1 MAPGVS
7 RALADYR
14 AVRVAEVRYEL
25 RLDVSATGDA
35 ARASNG
41 APRAAPDTV
50 RGHVVVRFRRAAP
63 GDVILDFRGP
73 RLANVRADG
82 VALGTGAYTA
92 NGAHVRVPE
101 RALRSAVGGESV
113 LEFDF
118 SALAAPAGASVI
130 RVHDAADR
138 SDYLY
143 TLLVPAD
150 ANQLFPCFDQ
160 PDLKARTTLTLVV
173 PRGWSA
179 VSNGTLADSAADERT
194 TTFRFAE
201 SRPISTYLI
210 GFAAGPWAR
219 VERTAE
225 GRPVTLYVRRSRL
238 QELGADAD
246 SIIAANARAA
256 RWLETWFGVPF
267 PFPKL
272 DVVLAPAFPFG
283 GMEHPGAIFYNENSF
298 IYRERPT
305 RPQLLG
311 RASTIYHEVAHQWF
325 GDLVTMRWFDD
336 LWLKEGFATYMA
348 AKVQAGLDPASD
360 AWKTFYLRNKPIAY
374 NVDRTLGTVPVW
386 QALDNLDQAK
396 SAYGPIVYNKAPGV
410 LKQLDA
416 LVGDTAFRRGLHD
429 FLSAH
434 AYANAT
440 WRDLLASVG
449 TAAGRSLGTWGE
461 AYFLRPGM
469 PVVTQTRGT
478 DGVTLAQRASQPSLS
493 GAAPWPI
500 KTEVLFAGGGREVR
514 VPVELRAAT
523 TRVPT
528 PAAVPRPDVVFAN
541 AGDLAYAGVVLDSAS
556 ARWALSF
563 AGTVGD
569 PLLRAMLWG
578 TLWDEVR
585 DARLDPARFVE
596 SVVAALPDERDE
608 EIVPFLLGRLTR
620 AVNAYLAPARR
631 DRLLPAVERALRAG
645 ADDGARSYGVRKAH
659 LDALVAVAGTPAALA
674 ALDSLLD
681 RPEAAGAP
689 LRAPTRW
696 AIVTRLVAA
705 NASDAERRLAEETAR
720 DTTDPGRRSAFVAG
734 AAHPTAAARRAYFSR
749 YLDDPS
755 LNEEWATGS
764 LGAFDDPRAAALSQP
779 YLRAALDTLPWLQ
792 RNRRIFYV
800 NTWTDAFLSGQTSA
814 ESLGIVRAFLAAR
827 RDLPADLRRK
837 VLQGAD
843 ELERTVAIR
852 RRWGSMSR

>member
-7 RALADYR
+7 RALAEYR
-14 AVRVAEVRYEL
+14 AARVADVRYEL
-25 RLDVSATGDA
+25 RLDVTG
-35 ARASNG
+35 R
-41 APRAAPDTV
+41 DTV
-50 RGHVVVRFRRAAP
+50 RGHVVVRFKRTAP

-73 RLANVRADG
+73 TLVKPDG
-82 VALGTGAYTA
+82 VEW

-101 RALRSAVGGESV
+101 RALGSGPEGV

-118 SALAAPAGASVI
+118 TALAAPAGASVI

-138 SDYLY
+138 NDYLY

-160 PDLKARTTLTLVV
+160 PDLKARTTLSLVV
-173 PRGWSA
+173 PNGWSA
-179 VSNGTLADSAADERT
+179 VSNGALADSAAGERA

-219 VERTAE
+219 VTRTVE

-246 SIIAANARAA
+246 SIIALNARAA
-256 RWLETWFGVPF
+256 RWLETWFDVPF

-325 GDLVTMRWFDD
+325 GDLVTMQWFDD

-348 AKVQAGLDPASD
+348 AKLQAGTSPSGDSSE
-360 AWKTFYLRNKPIAY
+360 AWKTFYLRNKPVAY
-374 NVDRTLGTVPVW
+374 NVDRTLGTLSVW
-386 QALDNLDQAK
+386 QPLGNLDQAK

-416 LVGDTAFRRGLHD
+416 QVGDAAFRRGLHD
-429 FLSAH
+429 FLAAH

-440 WRDLLASVG
+440 WRDLLGAVG
-449 TAAGRSLGTWGE
+449 RAAGRPLTAWGE
-461 AYFLRPGM
+461 QYFLRPGM
-469 PVVTQTRGT
+469 PLVTQTRVP
-478 DGVTLAQRASQPSLS
+478 DGVVLTQRPSQPSLS
-493 GAAPWPI
+493 GAGPWPI
-500 KTEVLFAGGGREVR
+500 KTEVLFAAGGRETR

-523 TRVPT
+523 TRVPL
-528 PAAVPRPDVVFAN
+528 PNGSRPDLVFAN
-541 AGDLAYAGVVLDSAS
+541 AGDLAYAGVSLDSAS
-556 ARWALSF
+556 ARWALAH
-563 AGTVGD
+563 AGAVRD

-578 TLWDEVR
+578 TLWDDVR
-585 DARLDPARFVE
+585 DARLDPARFVDA
-596 SVVAALPDERDE
+596 VASALPNENDE
-608 EIVPFLLGRLTR
+608 EIVPFVLGRATR

-631 DRLLPAVERALRAG
+631 DALLPALERALRAG
-645 ADDGARSYGVRKAH
+645 ADDSARSYGVRKAH
-659 LDALVAVAGTPAALA
+659 LDALVAVAGTPNTLA

-705 NASDAERRLAEETAR
+705 GAPSAERRLAEETAR

-734 AAHPTAAARRAYFSR
+734 AARPTAATRRAYFAR

-764 LGAFDDPRAAALSQP
+764 LGAFNAPRAETLSRP

-800 NTWTDAFLSGQTSA
+800 NTWTESFLSGQTSA
-814 ESLGIVRAFLAAR
+814 EALGIVRAFLAAR
-827 RDLPADLRRK
+827 RDLPADLRQK

-852 RRWGSMSR
+852 RRWSGVM